1 VDHPADHHPVLLLR
15 EQLGRQRKRLWEQLR
30 LREQLRRLRL

>member
-1 VDHPADHHPVLLLR
+1 VDHPADHHPVLLLW
-15 EQLGRQRKRLWEQLR
+15 EQLGRQRLW

>member
-1 VDHPADHHPVLLLR
+1 VDHPADHHPVLLLW
-15 EQLGRQRKRLWEQLR
+15 EQLGRQRLREQLW